1 MKDFEELTR
10 RLREGKTL
18 SQDEIGE
25 AVELLAS
32 PDDSPE
38 VKAEF
43 LAALTAKGETTRE
56 IGGFAVELRN
66 RAVAVPVDAETRAR
80 VMIDVCGTGGDKLN
94 TFNISSAVALVCAAA
109 GITVAKHG
117 NRAITS
123 LAGSAEVLEALGVPS
138 DLSPEQAA
146 ESLRVNNFA
155 FFFAP
160 KYHPAY
166 QHISPARK
174 LCAERGTRTIF
185 NIMGPLLNPAR
196 PNVQLVGVPRPQFC
210 QPVAVVLASLGSR
223 KGMVVCG
230 AAGDSWLDELST
242 IGPSTTASFEEG
254 VEPHSGTISPTE
266 FGMAFASIEDLRG
279 GDKFANAEISRG
291 IFDGRERGAKRDAVV
306 LNAGAAFVV
315 AGRAGTV
322 AEGVKAAAEVIDSGA
337 AAAKLRD
344 LTQNRS

>member
-1 MKDFEELTR
+1 MKDFEELTK

-18 SQDEIGE
+18 SQDEIAD
-25 AVELLAS
+25 AVELLAA
-32 PDDSPE
+32 PKDSPE

-43 LAALTAKGETTRE
+43 LSALTAKGETTRE
-56 IGGFAVELRN
+56 IGGFAVELRA
-66 RAVAVPVDAETRAR
+66 RAVPVPVDAETRAR

-94 TFNISSAVALVCAAA
+94 TFNISSAVALVCVAA

-123 LAGSAEVLEALGVPS
+123 LAGSAEVLEALGIPI
-138 DLSPEQAA
+138 DLTPEQAA

-160 KYHPAY
+160 KYHPAF
-166 QHISPARK
+166 QHIAPARK

-210 QPVAVVLASLGSR
+210 QPVAVVLASLGLKR
-223 KGMVVCG
+223 GIVVCG
-230 AAGDSWLDELST
+230 QAGDAFLDELST
-242 IGPSTTASFEEG
+242 IGPSTTASFETG
-254 VEPHSGTISPTE
+254 VEPFSGTLSPTE
-266 FGMAFASIEDLRG
+266 FGMAFARIEDLRG
-279 GDKFANAEISRG
+279 GDKVANAEIIRG

-322 AEGVKAAAEVIDSGA
+322 AEGVKLAAEVIDSGA
-337 AAAKLRD
+337 AAEKLRS
-344 LTQNRS
+344 LARR